1 MIPIISDFSHKLNVM
16 RKFSSIILL
25 LFWLPAMAQKEL
37 PLKIWYDRPADASVK
52 DKTKGWENNPEWL
65 KALPVGNGFMGAMIF
80 GDVNKERIQLN
91 EKSLWSG
98 SPSDENNPDAFAA
111 LAEIRRLLFEG
122 KYKEAS
128 ELTLKTQVCKGPGS
142 GHGNGADVP
151 YGTYQTLG
159 DLWLD
164 FEKQSAYS
172 GYRRELDLQRGV
184 VTISYVQDGIR
195 FKREIFASYPDRA
208 IIIRISADKKAAIS
222 LHAML
227 NRPEKYALAT
237 YADQLIMSGS
247 LKNGKGG
254 DGMKYAT
261 RLKATTKGGE
271 KSISEAGI
279 KIKNAD
285 EVIFILT
292 AATNYKLEYP
302 TYRGADPMTTSLEQL
317 QKASAQNYDQ
327 LLKKHI
333 NDHRTLFDKASIN
346 ISGITEDTIPTDRRL
361 ANQKK
366 APDDLHLQE
375 LYFQFGR
382 YLLIASSRK
391 GTLPANL
398 QGLWANT
405 IQTPW
410 NGDYHTDINIQMNYW
425 PADIT
430 NLSECHGP
438 LTDLIESLV
447 EPGKKTAAVQYKANG
462 WAIHPITNVWGFTAP
477 GEHPSWGMH
486 LGAGAW
492 LCQHLWEHFKFNPD
506 RKYLERVYPI
516 MVESAR
522 FYLDWLVKD
531 PVSGKW
537 VSGPAASPENSFKA
551 PDGSVAQITM
561 GPSHDQQVIKE
572 LFENVMNAANVLQR
586 KDPILDQIRNV
597 NKDMALTQIGPD
609 GRLMEWRE
617 PFEETEPT
625 HRHVSHLYML
635 YPGNSIDPGKTPQL
649 AMAARKSLDTRT
661 DIGTGWSLAW
671 KINFW
676 ARLKDGERAY
686 TLLKNLLNPVD
697 NYGINMS
704 NAGGTY
710 QNLFCGHPPFQIDG
724 NFGGAAGIAEMIL
737 QSHVEEDGVNVLQLL
752 PAIPRAW
759 ANGEVRGLRARG
771 GFEMNISWKDG
782 LLSKCEVRSLAGN
795 DLKMSYQGKTGS
807 MPTKAG
813 KTYEFTAKSFQ

>member
-1 MIPIISDFSHKLNVM
+1 MK
-16 RKFSSIILL
+16 KFVSTILM
-25 LFWLPAMAQKEL
+25 FIVTLPVLAQPSV
-37 PLKIWYDRPADASVK
+37 PLKIWYDRPADASVY
-52 DKTKGWENNPEWL
+52 DKTNGWENNPEWL
-65 KALPVGNGFMGAMIF
+65 KAHPIGNGFMGAMIF

-98 SPSDENNPDAFAA
+98 SPNDENNPDAFAA
-111 LAEIRRLLFEG
+111 LAEIRKLLFEG
-122 KYKEAS
+122 KYKEAT
-128 ELTLKTQVCKGPGS
+128 ELTMKTQVCKGPGS

-159 DLWLD
+159 DLWLGTD
-164 FEKQSAYS
+164 RKSTYTA
-172 GYRRELDLQRGV
+172 YRRELDLQRGV
-184 VTISYVQDGIR
+184 VTITYTQDGIE

-208 IIIRISADKKAAIS
+208 VVINISANKKGSIS
-222 LHAML
+222 FHAML
-227 NRPEKYALAT
+227 TRPERFSTKASQGTL
-237 YADQLIMSGS
+237 LMHGR
-247 LKNGKGG
+247 LKDGKGG
-254 DGMKYAT
+254 DGMAYAVQ
-261 RLKATTKGGE
+261 LKAINKGGTTN
-271 KSISEAGI
+271 ISDSSVSVS
-279 KIKNAD
+279 NAD
-285 EVIFILT
+285 AVTLILT
-292 AATNYKLEYP
+292 AATDYKLDYP
-302 TYRGADPMTTSLEQL
+302 TYKGDDPIKTSATQLE
-317 QKASAQNYDQ
+317 KASSYTYDN
-327 LLKKHI
+327 LLRRHVR
-333 NDHRTLFDKASIN
+333 DHQSLLDKVSLN
-346 ISGITEDTIPTDRRL
+346 VSRITSDTIPTDRRL
-361 ANQKK
+361 ANQRQ
-366 APDDLHLQE
+366 ADDLHLQE

-430 NLSECHGP
+430 NLPECHGP
-438 LTDLIESLV
+438 LTELIESLV
-447 EPGKKTAAVQYKANG
+447 EPGKKTAAVQYQAKG

-506 RKYLERVYPI
+506 QKYLERVYPI
-516 MVESAR
+516 MLESAR

-531 PVSGKW
+531 PSSGKW

-572 LFENVMNAANVLQR
+572 LFDNVLNAAH
-586 KDPILDQIRNV
+586 ILGKNDEWIGRIRAV
-597 NKDMALTQIGPD
+597 NKELALTQIGPD

-617 PFEETEPT
+617 PYEETEPT

-635 YPGNSIDPGKTPQL
+635 YPGTSIDPGKTPEL
-649 AMAARKSLDTRT
+649 AMAARKSLDART

-686 TLLKNLLNPVD
+686 SLLKNLLRPID

-704 NAGGTY
+704 NAGGSY

-724 NFGGAAGIAEMIL
+724 NFGGTAGIAEMLL
-737 QSHVEEDGVNVLQLL
+737 QSHVEEDGANVLQLL
-752 PAIPRAW
+752 PAIPKAW
-759 ANGEVRGLRARG
+759 STGEIKGLKARG
-771 GFEMNISWKDG
+771 GFEVNISWKDG
-782 LLSKCEVRSLAGN
+782 ALVNCEVKSLVGSN
-795 DLKMSYQGKTGS
+795 LKLSYKGS
-807 MPTKAG
+807 TESMTTKVG
-813 KTYEFTAKSFQ
+813 RTYKFTKSHWGGLVL

>member
-1 MIPIISDFSHKLNVM
+1 MKKLLSLM
-16 RKFSSIILL
+16 LILY
-25 LFWLPAMAQKEL
+25 WLPLMAQKDL
-37 PLKIWYDRPADASVK
+37 PLKIWYDKPADASVT

-65 KALPVGNGFMGAMIF
+65 RALPVGNGFMGAMIF
-80 GDVNKERIQLN
+80 GDVRKERIQLN

-98 SPSDENNPDAFAA
+98 SPNDENNPEAYAA
-111 LAEIRRLLFEG
+111 LAQIREFLFQG
-122 KYKEAS
+122 KYKEAT

-159 DLWLD
+159 DLWL
-164 FEKQSAYS
+164 ETGRNSPVT
-172 GYRRELDLQRGV
+172 GYRRELDLTRGV
-184 VTISYVQDGIR
+184 VSVNYVQDGIQ
-195 FKREIFASYPDRA
+195 FTREIFASYPDRA
-208 IIIRISADKKAAIS
+208 IVIRISANKKAAIS
-222 LHAML
+222 IRAML
-227 NRPEKYALAT
+227 DRPERFSTKA
-237 YADQLIMSGS
+237 SGDHLLMQGV

-254 DGMKYAT
+254 DGMKYAA
-261 RLKATTKGGE
+261 RIKAINKGGS
-271 KSISEAGI
+271 KDVSDAGLEI
-279 KIKNAD
+279 RNAD
-285 EVIFILT
+285 EVVFILT
-292 AATNYKLEYP
+292 AATNYKLAYP
-302 TYRGADPMTTSLEQL
+302 TYIGDDPLKTTLDQM
-317 QKASAQNYDQ
+317 QAASSKKYDE
-327 LLKKHI
+327 LLNKHI
-333 NDHRTLFDKASIN
+333 RDHQSLFNKVGLNLSR
-346 ISGITEDTIPTDRRL
+346 ITSDTIPTDRRL
-361 ANQKK
+361 ANQKN
-366 APDDLHLQE
+366 ADDLHLQE

-382 YLLIASSRK
+382 YLLIASSRE

-425 PADIT
+425 PADVT
-430 NLSECHGP
+430 NLSDCHAP

-447 EPGKKTAAVQYKANG
+447 QPGKKTAAIQYKASG

-506 RKYLERVYPI
+506 KKYLERVYPT

-531 PVSGKW
+531 PATGQW

-551 PDGSVAQITM
+551 PDGSIAQITM
-561 GPSHDQQVIKE
+561 GPSHDQQVIRE
-572 LFENVMNAANVLQR
+572 LFDNVLNAANVLHNT
-586 KDPILDQIRNV
+586 DPVLERIRNV
-597 NKDMALTQIGPD
+597 RKDLAMTQIGPD

-617 PFEETEPT
+617 PFEEREPT

-635 YPGNSIDPGKTPQL
+635 YPGNSIDPGKTPEL
-649 AMAARKSLDTRT
+649 AMAARKSLDART

-671 KINFW
+671 KVNFW

-686 TLLKNLLNPVD
+686 KLLKSLLHPIG

-704 NAGGTY
+704 NEGGSY

-724 NFGGAAGIAEMIL
+724 NFGGTAGIAEMLL
-737 QSHVEEDGVNVLQLL
+737 QSHVEEEGVNVLQLL
-752 PAIPRAW
+752 PAIPAAW
-759 ANGEVRGLRARG
+759 ANGEVRGLKARG
-771 GFEMNISWKDG
+771 GFEVSMTWKDG
-782 LLSKCEVRSLAGN
+782 ALSKCEVKSLFGN
-795 DLKMSYQGKTGS
+795 DLKLSYKDKTGT
-807 MPTKAG
+807 METKAG
-813 KTYEFTAKSFQ
+813 RSYSFTAESFK